1 MPKVARKCFDS
12 LVALICGLLWKERN
26 NRTFDRRVHTI
37 QETLAKVKEEIIIW
51 HQAGFR
57 QLELAAGACVGLP
70 GRANV
75 LM

>member
-1 MPKVARKCFDS
+1 M
-12 LVALICGLLWKERN
+12 WKERN

-51 HQAGFR
+51 HKAGFR
-57 QLELAAGACVGLP
+57 QLELAAGAWVGLP